1 MSEHPGPDPTT
12 QPMTSYDTTTAP
24 EDTVHDDSTR
34 YDTRYETR
42 YETAED
48 DPTDAA
54 GGRHPVNV
62 GHLVMGVAF
71 LGLVVVWAL
80 VTVLDL
86 TGSDLR
92 WLLPL
97 PWLAAGGAGLAAAAL
112 TARRRSA

>member
-1 MSEHPGPDPTT
+1 MSEHPGTDPTT

-24 EDTVHDDSTR
+24 EDTVQDDNTR
-34 YDTRYETR
+34 YDTRYET
-42 YETAED
+42 AVD

-86 TGSDLR
+86 AGGDLR